1 MEATINYSQE
11 DVVRMEIRGFVNEG
25 LQDVHNN
32 KLLDFDDTFDELEE
46 RYDANEDKHQ
56 CGRTTLGY

>member
-11 DVVRMEIRGFVNEG
+11 DDVRMEILGFVNEG
-25 LQDVHNN
+25 LQDVYTN

-46 RYDANEDKHQ
+46 RYDANE
-56 CGRTTLGY
+56 